1 MYVYV
6 QKKSN
11 WISYSYGGLFR
22 LGYYI
27 LNLRIFES
35 SRIISR
41 WGCAPVSINLSDSA
55 TFARRRTTSIRST
68 PSPPVPVTAVPA
80 AVAAAVYGL
89 L

>member
-6 QKKSN
+6 QKNPN

-41 WGCAPVSINLSDSA
+41 WGSASNSTYLPDSA
-55 TFARRRTTSIRST
+55 TYGVKFSKRRRRAEARRYAPCARAKLRT
-68 PSPPVPVTAVPA
+68 
-80 AVAAAVYGL
+80 
-89 L
+89 

>member
-6 QKKSN
+6 QKNPN

-41 WGCAPVSINLSDSA
+41 WGCAPVSTYLPDSA
-55 TFARRRTTSIRST
+55 TCGHFLSHECTDTELIGSILGVFVRLCMLY
-68 PSPPVPVTAVPA
+68 PS
-80 AVAAAVYGL
+80 
-89 L
+89 

>member
-6 QKKSN
+6 QKNPN
-11 WISYSYGGLFR
+11 WICYSYGGLFR

-41 WGCAPVSINLSDSA
+41 WGCAPVSIILPDSA
-55 TFARRRTTSIRST
+55 TTMLEGRVVLLLLFSILMHAYS
-68 PSPPVPVTAVPA
+68 VTN
-80 AVAAAVYGL
+80 
-89 L
+89 